1 MENPPAWLKPFIPPP
16 PTSSIPQV
24 FVVEASK
31 GEEHKDRDG
40 RAKPVF
46 QESSLYPNLIDLE
59 TDLSPPH
66 YVHLPLPPQVPQ
78 ISSGGARRDTEPSA
92 PTQEGGPAQ
101 GTRGRTGGSSVWQ
114 TKATRRPPPQR
125 SGRSLF
131 GWCPPARTEN
141 RHSNTGPFPLVI
153 CIIGRPKPLR
163 SQRSPR
169 A

>member
-59 TDLSPPH
+59 TDLYPPP
-66 YVHLPLPPQVPQ
+66 YVHPPLPSQVPQ
-78 ISSGGARRDTEPSA
+78 ISSEGARRDTELSA

-101 GTRGRTGGSSVWQ
+101 GTRGRTRGVL
-114 TKATRRPPPQR
+114 
-125 SGRSLF
+125 SLADDGDPEAPTSTVRAF
-131 GWCPPARTEN
+131 PIWAGPARPDGERTYPYW
-141 RHSNTGPFPLVI
+141 PFSTSDL
-153 CIIGRPKPLR
+153 
-163 SQRSPR
+163 
-169 A
+169 